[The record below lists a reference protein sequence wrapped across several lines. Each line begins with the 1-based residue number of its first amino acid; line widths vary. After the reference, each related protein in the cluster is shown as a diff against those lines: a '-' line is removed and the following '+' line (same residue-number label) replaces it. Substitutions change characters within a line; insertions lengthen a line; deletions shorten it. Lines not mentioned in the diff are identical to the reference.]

1 MHGFQQGAQ
10 FQQHVHQQP
19 SIQPASQTV
28 GQFGGYFSD
37 TVQQQLAYS
46 QQYGVRYL
54 PPQQLH
60 DANPQQQQPYL
71 APQSGQFTGESQGIY
86 MHMQVNV
93 LLAHTTVITVTSFGV
108 DVFTCCFFWPSNL
121 LHVDPLM
128 HILKCNVTIFCLPC
142 WALLVFCSQ
151 PSYSLY
157 KTSIESTKYIIFYRP
172 H

>member
-10 FQQHVHQQP
+10 FQQYVHQQP

-60 DANPQQQQPYL
+60 NANSQPQQPHL
-71 APQSGQFTGESQGIY
+71 PPQSGQFTGETQGIN

-93 LLAHTTVITVTSFGV
+93 NVLLAHMTEIIVTSFGA
-108 DVFTCCFFWPSNL
+108 DMSTCCFFLSSNHIIFICYMWTL
-121 LHVDPLM
+121 ALM
-128 HILKCNVTIFCLPC
+128 HIL
-142 WALLVFCSQ
+142 
-151 PSYSLY
+151 
-157 KTSIESTKYIIFYRP
+157 
-172 H
+172 